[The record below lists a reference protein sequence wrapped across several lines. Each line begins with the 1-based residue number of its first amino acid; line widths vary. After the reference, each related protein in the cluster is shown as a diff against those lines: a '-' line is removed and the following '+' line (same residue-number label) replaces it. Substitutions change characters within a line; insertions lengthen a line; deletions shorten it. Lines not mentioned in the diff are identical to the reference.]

1 MHLTRNS
8 RAATMGG
15 WGKGC
20 LVRRAIRFGLYAEAG
35 YAILQHVPS
44 LTAEF
49 TLVFAVML
57 SVVAAVGWMDVLLVL
72 LLLTLS
78 AIITLGRH
86 YGIKAYRKRL
96 SARRECQ
103 HVSTVGSPT
112 VRMNVTVEKPPHWKR
127 LLYWIQER

>member
-1 MHLTRNS
+1 M
-8 RAATMGG
+8 
-15 WGKGC
+15 GKGC

-86 YGIKAYRKRL
+86 YGIKAYRKRYPPVVNVSM
-96 SARRECQ
+96 SAQ
-103 HVSTVGSPT
+103 SGSPT